1 MLFLFDVDGT
11 LTIPRKKI
19 ENDMYLFLT
28 EIRKIPGLQLGI
40 VGGSDYHKI
49 LEQVTPNIAD
59 IFDYVFSENGM
70 VLHQKGKCI
79 HQHSLKTF
87 FSQSTLNSFVSECLL
102 YISQL
107 DIPIKTGTFIEFR
120 NGVINVSPIGRN
132 CSQEERDE
140 FEIYDHQHLI
150 RKKMIE
156 HLKNKFPD
164 LEFDYSIGGQISFD
178 VFKSGFNKTYCLPF
192 IHESDE
198 IHFFGDK
205 TFEGGNDYEIFN
217 DNRVNG
223 HSVNSYHDTIK
234 ICRSILSDYQLL

>member
-11 LTIPRKKI
+11 LTVPRKKI
-19 ENDMYLFLT
+19 ELDMIHFIQRELT
-28 EIRKIPGLQLGI
+28 QRPNLKLGI

-49 LEQVTPNIAD
+49 IEQITPEIANL
-59 IFDYVFSENGM
+59 FDYVFSENGM
-70 VLHQKGKCI
+70 VLHQKGECI

-107 DIPIKTGTFIEFR
+107 DIPVKTGTFVEFR
-120 NGVINVSPIGRN
+120 NGVINISPIGRN
-132 CSQEERDE
+132 CTQEERDE
-140 FEIYDHQHLI
+140 FEKYDHQHQI

-156 HLKNKFPD
+156 HLKNRFPD

-192 IHESDE
+192 IEPCGT

-205 TFEGGNDYEIFN
+205 TFEGGNDYEIFI
-217 DNRVNG
+217 DNRVKG
-223 HSVNSYHDTIK
+223 HSVQSYKDTIH
-234 ICRSILSDYQLL
+234 ICQSILSHY